1 MRDRS
6 HDEAMADLFQ
16 ADPSYAAEL
25 LAEVLRDGDADELAV
40 LERQLS
46 FAFAVKDARLSN
58 Q

>member
-25 LAEVLRDGDADELAV
+25 LTEVRRDGDAEELAV
-40 LERQLS
+40 LKRQLS
-46 FAFAVKDARLSN
+46 SAFAVMDVELRI